1 MTEYEIRVMG
11 RGGRVARSIY
21 LDCADDAVAIEETR
35 QFIDGPDIEFWQV
48 DHLVTRFD
56 GKSD

>member
-1 MTEYEIRVMG
+1 M
-11 RGGRVARSIY
+11 ARSIY

-35 QFIDGPDIEFWQV
+35 QFIDGPDIELWQV
-48 DHLVTRFD
+48 DRLVTRFD